1 MGLVHKP
8 TRYFASIEN
17 SVECFHVVRDNGGYT
32 SMIIVL
38 NHNLNAEEFA
48 NVLMKAACWFVDV
61 LNGKVEPS

>member
-1 MGLVHKP
+1 
-8 TRYFASIEN
+8 
-17 SVECFHVVRDNGGYT
+17 
-32 SMIIVL
+32 MIIVL